1 MALFAGNPPDDIRQ
15 VKSYL
20 LKLNDQLKYMFNNI
34 SPEDNYSE
42 QAWQKYVSDGETVA
56 ELSLSVDGIFM
67 NYLKG
72 DSLIASINLDD
83 SGVSIKANK
92 ITLEGL
98 VTANQNFKILLDGSM
113 EAKNGKFSGR
123 ITASSF
129 STKSDYFYAD
139 DNEAYIGGFHAYE
152 SGYSGAQYLA
162 TVSEDIGMGDHP
174 EYAFWAGSSGVEPP
188 FRVTHDG
195 RIYCRNIY
203 AGGDSHS
210 ISYLINE
217 LEDRVYQLEMNS
229 GGPI

>member
-1 MALFAGNPPDDIRQ
+1 MALFAGSPPDDDIRQ
-15 VKSYL
+15 LKNYL
-20 LKLNDQLKYMFNNI
+20 LKLNDQLKYMFTNLA
-34 SPEDNYSE
+34 PEDNYSAE
-42 QAWQKYVSDGETVA
+42 AWSKYVSDGEKVA
-56 ELSLSVDGIFM
+56 ELTLSVDGIFM

-123 ITASSF
+123 ITGSSF
-129 STKSDYFYAD
+129 STSNDYFYAD
-139 DNEAYIGGFHAYE
+139 DSEAYIGGFHAYE
-152 SGYSGAQYLA
+152 SRHSGARYLA

-174 EYAFWAGSSGVEPP
+174 EYAFWAGSSGTKPP

-195 RIYCRNIY
+195 RVYCANIY
-203 AGGDSHS
+203 AGGDNHS
-210 ISYLINE
+210 INYLIND
-217 LEDRVYQLEMNS
+217 LEARVTQLEMG
-229 GGPI
+229 GGPV

>member
-1 MALFAGNPPDDIRQ
+1 MAVYSGNIADNNQ
-15 VKSYL
+15 KVKDYL
-20 LKLNDQLKYMFNNI
+20 YKLNQDLIYMFNNMT
-34 SPEDNYSE
+34 PEDNFSKEALQVYAKS
-42 QAWQKYVSDGETVA
+42 QDKVA
-56 ELSLSVDGIFM
+56 ELSVSVDGIFM

-152 SGYSGAQYLA
+152 SGHSGAQYLA

-174 EYAFWAGSSGVEPP
+174 EYAFWAGSSGAEPP

-210 ISYLINE
+210 ISYLIND